1 VLYAP
6 SSRGII
12 SGAGATFCGSIDA
25 SGSALLVG
33 TALSSGRVSER
44 ATVVSVECVRGVGV
58 YESEFKLKT
67 NSATVF
73 EQNKIIKKAIPE
85 ATLNLKNN
93 EEKEWPPKLE

>member
-1 VLYAP
+1 MFNKNFFHL
-6 SSRGII
+6 
-12 SGAGATFCGSIDA
+12 
-25 SGSALLVG
+25 ALG
-33 TALSSGRVSER
+33 FAFMIFLSL
-44 ATVVSVECVRGVGV
+44 AVVFGVGV

-93 EEKEWPPKLE
+93 EEKEWPPRLE

>member
-1 VLYAP
+1 L
-6 SSRGII
+6 GFW
-12 SGAGATFCGSIDA
+12 GF
-25 SGSALLVG
+25 
-33 TALSSGRVSER
+33 
-44 ATVVSVECVRGVGV
+44 GVGV